1 MMKLP
6 QKTCVKNVKT
16 SHRSQKEKKRFNYLI
31 LHTSYSFECLKN
43 NFIFS

>member
-16 SHRSQKEKKRFNYLI
+16 SHRSQKEKKKDLI
-31 LHTSYSFECLKN
+31 T
-43 NFIFS
+43 